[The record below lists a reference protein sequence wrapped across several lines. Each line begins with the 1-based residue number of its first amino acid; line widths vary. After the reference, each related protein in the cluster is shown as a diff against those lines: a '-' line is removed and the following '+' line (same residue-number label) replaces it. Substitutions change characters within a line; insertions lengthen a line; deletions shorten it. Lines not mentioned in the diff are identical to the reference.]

1 MFRQK
6 RTQKAGPLSGIIGIL
21 IIVAILFLL
30 FQMVK
35 GIFTILSFLA
45 PVLLI
50 LALILNRKV
59 VFDYGKM
66 VAHKIKTDTPRGL
79 VYLVLSFLGFPL
91 LSGYLFFKAF
101 VTRKW
106 DKIQNE
112 QKEDYDDYEEVVV
125 DTPEEDEDFLELP
138 ELEID
143 KPTATETNDYD
154 DLFKD

>member
-6 RTQKAGPLSGIIGIL
+6 RTQRVGPLSGIIGIL
-21 IIVAILFLL
+21 IIVAIMFLL

-35 GIFTILSFLA
+35 GIFSILSFLA

-66 VAHKIKTDTPRGL
+66 IAHKIKTDTPKGL
-79 VYLVLSFLGFPL
+79 VYAVLSVLGFPL

-106 DKIQNE
+106 DQIQKDQN
-112 QKEDYDDYEEVVV
+112 KYDEYEEVVSEPV
-125 DTPEEDEDFLELP
+125 EDDEDFLELP
-138 ELEID
+138 ELEIE
-143 KPTATETNDYD
+143 KPTETNDYD